1 MRDFVPVWKL
11 DGATSAGAS
20 ARISPLGIAPA
31 GRVATPQKMDRE
43 RLVQLFFFGFLAV
56 MAYELYELMLP
67 FLTPLAWGILLAFM
81 AHPALIEVEKY
92 VKRRSLSTGII
103 SIVVALGVILPAI
116 WASGRLVAE
125 AQALY
130 AQATQMVNTGGVTKL
145 HDWAVNTQFGAWVAR
160 KMGERGYKLDEELP
174 KLTLQ
179 AAQIT
184 SDYVAKN
191 ATSAAKNILGFVVDF
206 GIALLAFF
214 YLLRDG
220 DFYYRGLRDL
230 TPLHDDDKKAIFDTL
245 RTTLS
250 SVMRG
255 LMLTAVL
262 QGVTIGIGMLIFG
275 VPYWLFLAIA
285 SAAAGLMPIGG
296 TALVWIPAMIYLG
309 FASSWSAATGLLIW
323 CLIALAVI
331 DNFIKPLAM
340 KHGTGL
346 PTIALFLGILGGLE
360 AYGPLGLFLGP
371 AIMSVFAAL
380 LRVYRKEYSGSRKAA

>member
-1 MRDFVPVWKL
+1 
-11 DGATSAGAS
+11 
-20 ARISPLGIAPA
+20 
-31 GRVATPQKMDRE
+31 MDRE
-43 RLVQLFFFGFLAV
+43 RIVQLFFFGFLAV

-92 VKRRSLSTGII
+92 VKRRSLSTAII
-103 SIVVALGVILPAI
+103 SVVVALGVVLPAV
-116 WASGRLVAE
+116 WLSGRLVVE
-125 AQALY
+125 AQTLY
-130 AQATQMVNTGGVTKL
+130 AQATVLVSSGGVTKL
-145 HDWAVNTQFGAWVAR
+145 HDWAVNTDLGAWVAKR
-160 KMGERGYKLDEELP
+160 LGERGYKLDEELP

-179 AAQIT
+179 AARIT
-184 SDYVAKN
+184 SDYVARN
-191 ATSAAKNILGFVVDF
+191 ATQAAKNVFSFIIDF
-206 GIALLAFF
+206 GIALFAFF
-214 YLLRDG
+214 YMLRDG
-220 DFYYRGLRDL
+220 DEYYRGLRDL
-230 TPLHDDDKKAIFDTL
+230 TPLHEDDKKAIFDTL
-245 RTTLS
+245 RMTLS

-262 QGVTIGIGMLIFG
+262 QGVTIGLGMLVFG

-309 FASSWSAATGLLIW
+309 FAASWSAAIGLLIW
-323 CLIALAVI
+323 CAVALAII

-371 AIMSVFAAL
+371 AIMSIFAAL
-380 LRVYRKEYSGSRKAA
+380 LRVYRKEYSGTRKEAA

>member
-1 MRDFVPVWKL
+1 
-11 DGATSAGAS
+11 
-20 ARISPLGIAPA
+20 
-31 GRVATPQKMDRE
+31 MDRE
-43 RLVQLFFFGFLAV
+43 RIVQIFFFGFLAV
-56 MAYELYELMLP
+56 MAYELYQLMLP
-67 FLTPLAWGILLAFM
+67 FLTPLMWGILLAFM

-92 VKRRSLSTGII
+92 VKRRSLSTAII
-103 SIVVALGVILPAI
+103 SVVVALGVILPAI
-116 WASGRLVAE
+116 WASSRLVVE

-130 AQATQMVNTGGVTKL
+130 SQATQLVDSGGVTKL
-145 HDWAVNTQFGAWVAR
+145 HDWAVNTELGAWIAK

-179 AAQIT
+179 AAQMT
-184 SDYVAKN
+184 SNYVAEN
-191 ATSAAKNILGFVVDF
+191 ATQAAKNVLGFVVDF

-220 DFYYRGLRDL
+220 DFYYKSLQDL
-230 TPLHDDDKKAIFDTL
+230 TPLHEDDKKAIFDTL

-296 TALVWIPAMIYLG
+296 TALIWIPAMIYL
-309 FASSWSAATGLLIW
+309 L
-323 CLIALAVI
+323 
-331 DNFIKPLAM
+331 
-340 KHGTGL
+340 
-346 PTIALFLGILGGLE
+346 LGGVC
-360 AYGPLGLFLGP
+360 A
-371 AIMSVFAAL
+371 ASAL
-380 LRVYRKEYSGSRKAA
+380 LAGRNLAARPTREWGHRILFSAVLASVMFVIADLDDPRQGYIRVDHSDHILRDVRASMT

>member
-1 MRDFVPVWKL
+1 
-11 DGATSAGAS
+11 
-20 ARISPLGIAPA
+20 
-31 GRVATPQKMDRE
+31 MDRE

>member
-1 MRDFVPVWKL
+1 
-11 DGATSAGAS
+11 
-20 ARISPLGIAPA
+20 
-31 GRVATPQKMDRE
+31 MDRE
-43 RLVQLFFFGFLAV
+43 RIVQLFFFGFLAV

-67 FLTPLAWGILLAFM
+67 FLAPLAWGVLLAFM
-81 AHPALIEVEKY
+81 AHPALEEVEKY
-92 VKRRSLSTGII
+92 VKRRSLSTAII
-103 SIVVALGVILPAI
+103 SVVVGLGIVLPAV
-116 WASGRLVAE
+116 WASGRLVVE
-125 AQALY
+125 AQTLY
-130 AQATQMVNTGGVTKL
+130 AQASQTVSSGGIGKL
-145 HDWAVNTQFGAWVAR
+145 HDWAINTQPGAWIAK
-160 KMGERGYKLDEELP
+160 KMAERGYKLDEELP

-179 AAQIT
+179 AAQVT
-184 SDYVAKN
+184 SNYVAKN
-191 ATSAAKNILGFVVDF
+191 ATQAAKNIFGFIIDF

-214 YLLRDG
+214 YMLRDG
-220 DFYYRGLRDL
+220 EYYYHGLRDL
-230 TPLHDDDKKAIFDTL
+230 TPLHEDDKRAIFDTL

-262 QGVTIGIGMLIFG
+262 QGVSIGIGMLVFG

-309 FASSWSAATGLLIW
+309 FTAGWTPAIGLLIW
-323 CLIALAVI
+323 CSIALAVI

-380 LRVYRKEYSGSRKAA
+380 LRVYRKEYSGSRKEAA

>member
-1 MRDFVPVWKL
+1 
-11 DGATSAGAS
+11 
-20 ARISPLGIAPA
+20 
-31 GRVATPQKMDRE
+31 MDRE
-43 RLVQLFFFGFLAV
+43 RLVQLFFFGFLAL

-81 AHPALIEVEKY
+81 AHPALIEVEKV
-92 VKRRSLSTGII
+92 VKRRSLSTAII
-103 SIVVALGVILPAI
+103 SVVVAIVVILPAI
-116 WASGRLVAE
+116 WASGRLVVE

-130 AQATQMVNTGGVTKL
+130 TQATVMVNTGGVTKL
-145 HDWAVNTQFGAWVAR
+145 HDWAVNTDLGAWINK
-160 KMGERGYKLDEELP
+160 KMADRGYKLDEELP

-184 SDYVAKN
+184 SNYVAKN
-191 ATSAAKNILGFVVDF
+191 ATQAAKNILGFIVDF

-220 DFYYRGLRDL
+220 DYYYKTLRDL

-262 QGVTIGIGMLIFG
+262 QGVSIGIGMLIFG

-309 FASSWSAATGLLIW
+309 FAVSWSAAVGLLIW
-323 CLIALAVI
+323 CSVALAVI

-380 LRVYRKEYSGSRKAA
+380 LRVYRKEYAGSRKEAA

>member
-1 MRDFVPVWKL
+1 R
-11 DGATSAGAS
+11 
-20 ARISPLGIAPA
+20 
-31 GRVATPQKMDRE
+31 
-43 RLVQLFFFGFLAV
+43 
-56 MAYELYELMLP
+56 
-67 FLTPLAWGILLAFM
+67 
-81 AHPALIEVEKY
+81 
-92 VKRRSLSTGII
+92 
-103 SIVVALGVILPAI
+103 
-116 WASGRLVAE
+116 
-125 AQALY
+125 
-130 AQATQMVNTGGVTKL
+130 
-145 HDWAVNTQFGAWVAR
+145 
-160 KMGERGYKLDEELP
+160 MGEHGYKLDEELP

-191 ATSAAKNILGFVVDF
+191 AASAAKNVFGFIVDF

-214 YLLRDG
+214 YMLRDG
-220 DFYYRGLRDL
+220 DFYYHSLQDL
-230 TPLHDDDKKAIFDTL
+230 TPLHEDDKAAIFDTL

-262 QGVTIGIGMLIFG
+262 QGVTIGLGMLIFG

-296 TALVWIPAMIYLG
+296 TALVWIPATIYLG
-309 FASSWSAATGLLIW
+309 FASSWSAAVGLVIW
-323 CLIALAVI
+323 CSIALAVI

-346 PTIALFLGILGGLE
+346 PTMALFLGILGGLE

-371 AIMSVFAAL
+371 AIMSIFAAL
-380 LRVYRKEYSGSRKAA
+380 LRVYRKEYSGTRKEAA

>member
-1 MRDFVPVWKL
+1 
-11 DGATSAGAS
+11 
-20 ARISPLGIAPA
+20 
-31 GRVATPQKMDRE
+31 MDRE
-43 RLVQLFFFGFLAV
+43 RIVQLFFFGFLAV
-56 MAYELYELMLP
+56 MAYELYELLLP
-67 FLTPLAWGILLAFM
+67 FLTPLAWGMLLAFM

-92 VKRRSLSTGII
+92 VKRRSLSTAII
-103 SIVVALGVILPAI
+103 SVVVALVVILPAI
-116 WASGRLVAE
+116 WASSRLVVE
-125 AQALY
+125 AQSLY
-130 AQATQMVNTGGVTKL
+130 VQASDLVNTGGVSKL
-145 HDWAVNTQFGAWVAR
+145 HDWAVHTDFGAWIAR
-160 KMGERGYKLDEELP
+160 KAEARGYKLDEELP

-184 SDYVAKN
+184 SNYVAKN
-191 ATSAAKNILGFVVDF
+191 ATQAAKNVFGFIVDF

-220 DFYYRGLRDL
+220 DYYYKALQDL

-262 QGVTIGIGMLIFG
+262 QGVSIGIGMLIFG
-275 VPYWLFLAIA
+275 VPYWLFLALA

-309 FASSWSAATGLLIW
+309 FAVSWSAAIGLLLW
-323 CLIALAVI
+323 CSVALAVI

-360 AYGPLGLFLGP
+360 A
-371 AIMSVFAAL
+371 
-380 LRVYRKEYSGSRKAA
+380 

>member
-1 MRDFVPVWKL
+1 MGD
-11 DGATSAGAS
+11 ATAK
-20 ARISPLGIAPA
+20 
-31 GRVATPQKMDRE
+31 KMERE
-43 RLVQLFFFGFLAV
+43 RIVQLFFFGFLAV
-56 MAYELYELMLP
+56 MAYELYELLLP

-92 VKRRSLSTGII
+92 VKRRSLSTAII
-103 SIVVALGVILPAI
+103 SVVVALGVILPAI
-116 WASGRLVAE
+116 WASSRLVVE

-130 AQATQMVNTGGVTKL
+130 VQATQMVNTGGVTKL
-145 HDWAVNTQFGAWVAR
+145 HDWAVNTELGAWIAK

-179 AAQIT
+179 AAQVT
-184 SDYVAKN
+184 SNYVAEN
-191 ATSAAKNILGFVVDF
+191 ATSAAKNLFGFIVDF

-220 DFYYRGLRDL
+220 DFYYGGLRDL
-230 TPLHDDDKKAIFDTL
+230 TPLHEDDKAAIFDTL

-296 TALVWIPAMIYLG
+296 TALVDPRDDLPGIRVELVGGDRPAHLV
-309 FASSWSAATGLLIW
+309 F
-323 CLIALAVI
+323 IALAVI

-346 PTIALFLGILGGLE
+346 PTIALFMGILGGLE

-380 LRVYRKEYSGSRKAA
+380 LRVYRKEYSGSRKEAA